1 MKPAE
6 FLAKVRAGQRAR
18 AHSATAAAPPASAPA
33 AEPEVA
39 APEPSQYVTR
49 EEYESLYLVLGLLV
63 VGIRQHDRDQ
73 TARSDAVLERAAA
86 RPDEFDLDAA
96 GLMVVKAVLAG
107 GRRASSNLMDSK
119 IRHATD
125 APNWAQQQTAHLH
138 YLSYGCYPPE

>member
-18 AHSATAAAPPASAPA
+18 ARSATAAAPPASAPA

-49 EEYESLYLVLGLLV
+49 EELGLLLGLV
-63 VGIRQHDRDQ
+63 LEGIRQHDRDQ
-73 TARSDAVLERAAA
+73 TVRSDSVLKRAAA
-86 RPDEFDLDAA
+86 RPDEFDLDATR
-96 GLMVVKAVLAG
+96 LMVIKAALAG

-125 APNWAQQQTAHLH
+125 APNWAQQQTAHLY
-138 YLSYGCYPPE
+138 YLSHGCYPPE